1 MAGIERLM
9 RRNEARSQ
17 QGGPPA
23 GGGVALPF
31 ILVQVSLLIGA
42 VHLCSSPFVQ
52 QSICAAV
59 HLCSSPFV
67 QLSICAAVHL
77 CSSPFVQQS
86 ICAAVHLCSSPFVQQ
101 SICAAIHLCSSP
113 FVQQS
118 AKLAT
123 RPQATVEVEISEDMQ
138 LVHFDFSTLKP
149 PISLSH
155 LSFFLFPPS
164 TPFELQGDR
173 QLCAACD
180 GPLHSSPSSTEV
192 P

>member
-9 RRNEARSQ
+9 RRNEASSQ

-31 ILVQVSLLIGA
+31 ILVQ
-42 VHLCSSPFVQ
+42 
-52 QSICAAV
+52 
-59 HLCSSPFV
+59 
-67 QLSICAAVHL
+67 
-77 CSSPFVQQS
+77 
-86 ICAAVHLCSSPFVQQ
+86 
-101 SICAAIHLCSSP
+101 
-113 FVQQS
+113 
-118 AKLAT
+118 T